1 MRVLHVT
8 PDLSPSLGGTTTS
21 ALELSAALA
30 RKGADVTLISTNLDE
45 VGSWRPFYRPK
56 TVSRLNSSRD
66 GYKTLLFATHWPTRF
81 GYSPDMDA
89 YLQANV
95 NNYDVVHLHRLYRF
109 STLVG
114 AQKARRAGVPFLI
127 SPHGVLLPYH
137 LRRRWLRKKA
147 YDLFERRILDNAVA
161 VQYASDYELEAA
173 KPLGLSPRA
182 VMISSGINPDNFAH
196 LPAKGCFRARHPELL
211 GKRLVVFLGRVVP
224 QKGLDLLIDAFE
236 GVARTLDE
244 AHLVIAGPDV
254 EGHGGAVVGW
264 LRRKNL
270 LHRVTM
276 LGPVYGDEKLELMV
290 DTDVWVL
297 PSYAENFG
305 IAVVEALACRL
316 PVVISDRIGIQKDIA
331 SANAGIVLPCSAKEF
346 TRAILGILA
355 DSSKA
360 RLFGESGFRLAMTQ
374 FTWMSTASKMMDL
387 YSEVAK
393 AGRHESIA

>member
-1 MRVLHVT
+1 MRILQLT
-8 PDLSPSLGGTTTS
+8 PDLSPSLGGTTTA

-30 RKGADVTLISTNLDE
+30 QKGADVTLISTNLDE

-56 TVSRLNSSRD
+56 TLSCMNSSRD
-66 GYKTLLFATHWPTRF
+66 GYETLLFRTHWPTRF
-81 GYSPDMDA
+81 GYSPDMRA
-89 YLQANV
+89 YVRANV
-95 NNYDVVHLHRLYRF
+95 NTFDVVHLHRLYRF

-114 AQKARRAGVPFLI
+114 AQQAIRTGIPFLI

-147 YDLFERRILDNAVA
+147 YDLLQRNILDNAVA
-161 VQYASDYELEAA
+161 VHYTSDYELQAA
-173 KPLGLSPRA
+173 QPLQLAPRP
-182 VMISSGINPDNFAH
+182 VMVSAGINPDNFAH
-196 LPAKGCFRARHPELL
+196 LPKRGCFTARHPELL
-211 GKRLVVFLGRVVP
+211 GKRLVVFLGRVAR

-236 GVARTLDE
+236 GVARTLNT
-244 AHLVIAGPDV
+244 AHLVIAGPDA
-254 EGHGGAVVGW
+254 EGYGATVSGW

-270 LHRVTM
+270 LHRATIV
-276 LGPVYGDEKLELMV
+276 GPLYGDEKLELMV

-316 PVVISDRIGIQKDIA
+316 PVVISDRIGIQKDVA
-331 SANAGIVLPCSAKEF
+331 SAQAGIVVRCNSKELSE
-346 TRAILGILA
+346 AILAILS
-355 DSSKA
+355 DQSKA
-360 RLFGESGFRLAMTQ
+360 RLLGEAGFQLAMSR